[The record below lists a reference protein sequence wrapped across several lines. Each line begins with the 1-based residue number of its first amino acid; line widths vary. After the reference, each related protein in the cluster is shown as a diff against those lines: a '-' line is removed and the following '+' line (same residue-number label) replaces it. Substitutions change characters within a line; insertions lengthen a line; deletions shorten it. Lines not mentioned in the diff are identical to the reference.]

1 MITCGGGFMEQGTVS
16 EKDRIKYRAAQECG
30 LLNRLLDVGWA
41 GLSAK
46 ETGMIGGRCA
56 QIRKTN
62 GNE

>member
-1 MITCGGGFMEQGTVS
+1 MEHRTVS

-46 ETGMIGGRCA
+46 ETGLIGGRCA